1 MNGRAMLCAVVI
13 LWNSL
18 CGLAQALPQETLG
31 STRNVTVKL
40 YKVPENTNSF
50 DRLYL
55 AGPVN
60 GWNPGQANFEFVKGA
75 EGIFSLTVAVPANQT
90 NFEFKVTR
98 GTWASVERD
107 ENGSDVPNHLVNLF
121 GNATSK
127 ALKIPN
133 WADRPTPLVSTRVGH
148 IEIQSVY
155 MASLQQSR
163 QIWIYLPPDYAT
175 SSKSYPVLYMYD
187 AQNLFDRKSAPFD
200 QEWRVDESLEELY
213 YENLQSGMIVI
224 ALDNSSRR
232 ACEYNVFAA
241 DPHPYCAEGSA
252 LGSLLNDFIA
262 LELMPWV
269 DSHYRSIPDRE
280 HRAVMGSSM
289 GGQMALSMG
298 LRYPEHFAQ
307 VLALSPS
314 YQNQLSARLW
324 MPEYIRGLKGTPA
337 LKIYQDIGDSE
348 QIRDIKANVL
358 QSNMYAVQAALRSLG
373 MDEAFNQARVIP
385 GAVHNEQA
393 WAGRFKELARSLWVE

>member
-1 MNGRAMLCAVVI
+1 MRRTLLCGVLI
-13 LWNSL
+13 LWQSL
-18 CGLAQALPQETLG
+18 CGLAQALPQQTLG

-40 YKVPENTNSF
+40 YKLPDNTSSV
-50 DRLYL
+50 DRIYL

-60 GWNPGQANFEFVKGA
+60 GWNPGQAGFEFVKGA
-75 EGIFSLTVAVPANQT
+75 DSVWSLTVAVPATQT
-90 NFEFKVTR
+90 NFEYKVTR

-107 ENGSDVPNHLVNLF
+107 ENGYDISNHQVSLAN
-121 GNATSK
+121 NATRQ

-148 IEIQSVY
+148 IEIHDVY
-155 MASLQQSR
+155 MTSLQQNR
-163 QIWIYLPPDYAT
+163 KIWIYLPPDYA
-175 SSKSYPVLYMYD
+175 SSVKSYPVLYMYD

-200 QEWRVDESLEELY
+200 QEWRVDESLQELF
-213 YENLQSGMIVI
+213 YENLQSGMIVV

-241 DPHPYCAEGSA
+241 DPHPYCPEGSA
-252 LGSLLNDFIA
+252 LGSLFNDFIA
-262 LELMPWV
+262 LELRPWV
-269 DSHYRSIPDRE
+269 DAHYRSIPDRE

-298 LRYPEHFAQ
+298 LRYPDLFAQ
-307 VLALSPS
+307 ALALSPS

-324 MPEYIRGLKGTPA
+324 MPDYIRSLTATPPLKV
-337 LKIYQDIGDSE
+337 YQDLGDSE
-348 QIRDIKANVL
+348 LIRDIKANVL
-358 QSNMYAVQAALRSLG
+358 QSNMFAVQAAIRSLG
-373 MDEAFNQARVIP
+373 VLEANNQARVIP

-393 WAGRFKELARSLWVE
+393 WSLRFKELARGLWVE